1 MKKTIWVAALAA
13 CALAARGAVPAG
25 TRQAPKLIHAGWV
38 TPTIN
43 ELKRNVTQ
51 IEQEA
56 PFDGLILHMGV
67 TDVMNPESPMQYN
80 GAMSRSAEAFKAI
93 PFKQYTD
100 NFLGVM
106 IDQHTINWFSDTEW
120 TNLVVNWGVAARLAA
135 EAGFVGLA
143 FDPECYGVYPVTSYW
158 QSSYYLKTDKA
169 RRAADYLAAARRRG
183 QEVGQAIFGAYPDI
197 KFFSFY
203 FWSMGADLLGAFC
216 NGLLDVMPPGAAMID
231 GDEWRGYCAKNEQAY
246 AAMDANLRTGYGML
260 DPKHTE
266 KHQTQGQLAPAFYLD
281 AYANPE
287 NGCLHPTIKQV
298 EPATL
303 FARNLEHAQRYSGG
317 YIWIYGEK
325 GTWWDKGDANK
336 FKPWTVQ
343 LPGFRETLFGE
354 PRRNPFLGAAGTR
367 PAPGAQ

>member
-1 MKKTIWVAALAA
+1 MKTTIWLTALAV
-13 CALAARGAVPAG
+13 CVLAARGAEPAG
-25 TRQAPKLIHAGWV
+25 SRQTPKVIHAGWV
-38 TPTIN
+38 TPTID
-43 ELKRNVTQ
+43 ELKRNVAK

-56 PFDGLILHMGV
+56 PFDGLIVHLGV
-67 TDVMNPESPMQYN
+67 TDVMNPRPMKYDAGLRRRAQ
-80 GAMSRSAEAFKAI
+80 EFKSI
-93 PFKQYTD
+93 KFKKYTD

-106 IDQHTINWFSDTEW
+106 IDQNPINWFSDKAWKPIAE
-120 TNLVVNWGVAARLAA
+120 NWEVAARVAA
-135 EAGFVGLA
+135 QAGCVGLV
-143 FDPECYGVYPVTSYW
+143 FDPECYGVYPVSSYW
-158 QSSYYLKTDKA
+158 KSSYYLKRDKVHTETD
-169 RRAADYLAAARRRG
+169 YHAAARARG
-183 QEVGQAIFGAYPDI
+183 RQVGEKLFQRFPRL
-197 KFFSFY
+197 KFFGFYLWSFN
-203 FWSMGADLLGAFC
+203 ADLLGAFC

-231 GDEWRGYCAKNEQAY
+231 GDEWRGYCAKNEKAY
-246 AAMDANLRTGYGML
+246 ADMARNQRTGYGML
-260 DPKHTE
+260 DPKHIV
-266 KHQTQGQLAPAFYLD
+266 KYQTQGQLAPSFYID

-287 NGCLHPTIKQV
+287 NGCLQPTIKQV

-303 FARNLEHAQRYSGG
+303 FAENLKHAQRYSGG

>member
-1 MKKTIWVAALAA
+1 MKTTIWLTALAA

-25 TRQAPKLIHAGWV
+25 SRQAPKLIHAGWV
-38 TPTIN
+38 TPTID
-43 ELKRNVTQ
+43 ELKRNVAQ

-67 TDVMNPESPMQYN
+67 TDVMNPASPLEYN
-80 GAMSRSAEAFKAI
+80 GAMRRSAEAFKAI

-120 TNLVVNWGVAARLAA
+120 TNLVVNWGVAARLAV

-216 NGLLDVMPPGAAMID
+216 NGVLDVMPPGAAMID
-231 GDEWRGYCAKNEQAY
+231 GDEWRGYCAKNEKAY
-246 AAMDANLRTGYGML
+246 ADMARNQRTGYGML
-260 DPKHTE
+260 DRKHSGRYRA
-266 KHQTQGQLAPAFYLD
+266 QGQLAPAFYLD

-287 NGCLHPTIKQV
+287 NGCLL
-298 EPATL
+298 PAIRHEKPARL
-303 FARNLEHAQRYSGG
+303 FADNLKHARRHSGG

-343 LPGFRETLFGE
+343 LPGFRETLFG
-354 PRRNPFLGAAGTR
+354 GAGRKPMPGAIGTR
-367 PAPGAQ
+367 PAFEGR